1 MSMLSN
7 GLSGA
12 LAAQSALNIISQN
25 VANSMTPGYSRQ
37 GVLLNAQ
44 PTQIGGLG
52 GGVKVSSLLRF
63 ADSYKNL
70 QLWQAASNQGQYQV
84 AQNYLGQLQQVMS
97 DDSANINAGMDQ
109 FFAALNAA
117 SVQPESGPL
126 REQVITAA
134 DALVKRFDS
143 MQRLFT
149 SQQTAISTQRQ
160 GIVGQINA
168 LTQDIAALNKQIA
181 VARSSGVT
189 DADLQ
194 DTRDEKIKGLSALVG
209 VQVVDTP
216 DGGKSVS
223 LRNGQPLVIG
233 ADAATMSGEIN
244 QPLTLKF
251 VNTSFMV
258 AEDNLGGQ
266 LGGLSDL
273 VNQVLLPQQQTIK
286 ELGTGLGDAINAV
299 LAGGFS
305 PTGAPGQPLF
315 DTTGGVLKLT
325 NPNLAAADLA
335 FSSSA
340 TDSGNS
346 DNLAKLVGLRK
357 SSITITTYD
366 SRGQA
371 NGTAS
376 VVMGDVYTQLLGKLG
391 VLSGLNDSQQ
401 KTAQSV
407 LDQVQ
412 QSRDS
417 TSAVN
422 RDEEAV
428 NLMQYQ
434 QMYSSNMKVVS
445 VANDLFDATL
455 QMLG

>member
-1 MSMLSN
+1 MSMLAN

-12 LAAQSALNIISQN
+12 LAAQSALNMISQN
-25 VANSMTPGYSRQ
+25 VANSMTPGYTRQ
-37 GVLLNAQ
+37 GVLLNAM
-44 PTQIGGLG
+44 PTQIGGVG

-70 QLWQAASNQGQYQV
+70 QLWQAASNQGQYQ
-84 AQNYLGQLQQVMS
+84 AGQTYMTQLEQVMS
-97 DDSANINAGMDQ
+97 DDTSNINAGIDQ

-126 REQVITAA
+126 REQVLTSA

-149 SQQTAISTQRQ
+149 SQQTAIATQRQ
-160 GIVGQINA
+160 GIVGQLNA

-194 DTRDEKIKGLSALVG
+194 DARDEKIKSLSSLVG
-209 VQVVDTP
+209 IQVVDTP
-216 DGGKSVS
+216 DGGKSIS

-233 ADAATMSGEIN
+233 SDAATMSGEIN

-251 VNTSFMV
+251 VNTVFSV
-258 AEDNLGGQ
+258 PDSGLGGQ

-273 VNQVLLPQQQTIK
+273 QQQVLLPQQQTIK
-286 ELGTGLGDAINAV
+286 ELGIGLGDAVNAV
-299 LAGGFS
+299 LAGGF
-305 PTGAPGQPLF
+305 APPAATPGKPLF
-315 DTTGGVLKLT
+315 DTSGGVLKLT
-325 NPNLAAADLA
+325 NLTAADLA
-335 FSSSA
+335 FSANA

-346 DNLAKLVGLRK
+346 DNLSKLVALRQ
-357 SSITITTYD
+357 SNITITTFD
-366 SRGQA
+366 SKGQA
-371 NGTAS
+371 TGTVSA
-376 VVMGDVYTQLLGKLG
+376 VLGDVYTQLLGKLG
-391 VLSGLNDSQQ
+391 VVSGLNDSQR
-401 KTAQSV
+401 KTSQTV
-407 LDQVQ
+407 LDQAQ

-417 TSAVN
+417 SSAVN

-434 QMYSSNMKVVS
+434 QMYQSNMKVVS
-445 VANDLFDATL
+445 VANDLFDSTL
-455 QMLG
+455 AMLG

>member
-1 MSMLSN
+1 
-7 GLSGA
+7 
-12 LAAQSALNIISQN
+12 
-25 VANSMTPGYSRQ
+25 
-37 GVLLNAQ
+37 
-44 PTQIGGLG
+44 
-52 GGVKVSSLLRF
+52 
-63 ADSYKNL
+63 
-70 QLWQAASNQGQYQV
+70 
-84 AQNYLGQLQQVMS
+84 
-97 DDSANINAGMDQ
+97 
-109 FFAALNAA
+109 
-117 SVQPESGPL
+117 
-126 REQVITAA
+126 
-134 DALVKRFDS
+134 
-143 MQRLFT
+143 FT
-149 SQQTAISTQRQ
+149 
-160 GIVGQINA
+160 
-168 LTQDIAALNKQIA
+168 
-181 VARSSGVT
+181 
-189 DADLQ
+189 
-194 DTRDEKIKGLSALVG
+194 
-209 VQVVDTP
+209 
-216 DGGKSVS
+216 
-223 LRNGQPLVIG
+223 
-233 ADAATMSGEIN
+233 
-244 QPLTLKF
+244 
-251 VNTSFMV
+251 V

-357 SSITITTYD
+357 SSITVTTFD

>member
-1 MSMLSN
+1 MSMLTN

-12 LAAQSALNIISQN
+12 LAAQASLNIISQN

-37 GVLLNAQ
+37 GVLLNAM
-44 PTQIGGLG
+44 PTQIGGIG

-63 ADSYKNL
+63 ADNYKNL
-70 QLWQAASNQGQYQV
+70 QLWQAASNQGQYQ
-84 AQNYLGQLQQVMS
+84 AGQTYLTQLEQVMS
-97 DDSANINAGMDQ
+97 DDTANINAGMDQ

-149 SQQTAISTQRQ
+149 SQQTAIATQRQ

-181 VARSSGVT
+181 VARSSGVS
-189 DADLQ
+189 DSDLQ
-194 DTRDEKIKGLSALVG
+194 DARDERIKSLSGLVG
-209 VQVVDTP
+209 VQVVDLP

-223 LRNGQPLVIG
+223 LRNGQPLVI
-233 ADAATMSGEIN
+233 ASDAAVMSGEIN

-251 VNTSFMV
+251 VNTTFTVPDSG
-258 AEDNLGGQ
+258 LGGQ
-266 LGGLSDL
+266 LGGLADL
-273 VNQVLLPQQQTIK
+273 QNQILLPQQQTIK

-299 LAGGFS
+299 LAGGFA
-305 PTGAPGQPLF
+305 PPATTPGQPLF

-325 NPNLAAADLA
+325 SLSAADLA
-335 FSSSA
+335 FSANA

-346 DNLAKLVGLRK
+346 DNLSKLVALRQ
-357 SSITITTYD
+357 STITVTTFD
-366 SRGQA
+366 SRGNVTGSGPA
-371 NGTAS
+371 
-376 VVMGDVYTQLLGKLG
+376 VMGDVYTQLLGKLG
-391 VLSGLNDSQQ
+391 VASGLNASQQ
-401 KTAQSV
+401 KTAQTV
-407 LDQVQ
+407 LDQAQ

-417 TSAVN
+417 SSAVN

-434 QMYSSNMKVVS
+434 QMYQSNMKVVS

-455 QMLG
+455 AMLG